1 MDTERLD
8 TQTTTTFYLDM
19 QTTITFYLDMQ
30 TTITFYL
37 DMQTTITFYVDMQ
50 RCRARARRASATT
63 ITFYLDMQTSTTF
76 YRDRH
81 CFIGIRRQRAELVRG
96 KLKGFGPLLRMAWC
110 VAVRFNG

>member
-8 TQTTTTFYLDM
+8 MQTTTTFYLDM

-37 DMQTTITFYVDMQ
+37 DMQT
-50 RCRARARRASATT
+50 
-63 ITFYLDMQTSTTF
+63 STTF
-76 YRDRH
+76 YLDRH

-96 KLKGFGPLLRMAWC
+96 KLKGFGPLLRMAC
-110 VAVRFNG
+110 FSFHVGALHSAPLASS